1 MPNGRCVAIRSD
13 AFEGTPTRAVVIV
26 EDRRPVGILDI
37 NALRGMEHIR
47 WPHILVDD
55 VMTPIAAVATVSPQD
70 ELVMALE
77 RLDGSPLLPVVSD
90 GALVGVLYPE
100 SVIEYLRTREALNI
114 VRAGAAGQP

>member
-26 EDRRPVGILDI
+26 EDRRPVGTLDI

-47 WPHILVDD
+47 WPHILVCD

-90 GALVGVLYPE
+90 GALVGVLYGIGHRIP
-100 SVIEYLRTREALNI
+100 AH
-114 VRAGAAGQP
+114 A